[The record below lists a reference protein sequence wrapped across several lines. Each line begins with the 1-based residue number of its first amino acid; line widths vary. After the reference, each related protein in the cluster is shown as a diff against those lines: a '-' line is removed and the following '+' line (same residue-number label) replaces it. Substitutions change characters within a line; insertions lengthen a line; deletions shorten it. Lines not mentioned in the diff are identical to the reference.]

1 MNLAE
6 LLNEALTIKGVTS
19 VAVVAQDGKLVEGAS
34 NSGQDLSFVGGLIT
48 SGMASSRVL
57 AELLGEGEITQ
68 TMIEFDEGPVLLTPL
83 GSQSIG
89 EGYVAVVTLGSSSD
103 MGRARFGLRKLLPQ
117 IAEAAAS

>member
-1 MNLAE
+1 MNLAD

-19 VAVVAQDGKLVEGAS
+19 AAVVAQDGKLVEGAS
-34 NSGQDLSFVGGLIT
+34 NSGQDLSFIGGLIT

-68 TMIEFDEGPVLLTPL
+68 TMIEFDGGPVLITPL
-83 GSQSIG
+83 RGATS
-89 EGYVAVVTLGSSSD
+89 EGYVAVMTLGSASD

-117 IAEAAAS
+117 LADAVAA

>member
-19 VAVVAQDGKLVEGAS
+19 AAVVAQDGKLVEGAS
-34 NSGQDLSFVGGLIT
+34 NSGQDLNFVGGLIT

-68 TMIEFDEGPVLLTPL
+68 TMIEFDEGPVLITPL
-83 GSQSIG
+83 GNSADG
-89 EGYVAVVTLGSSSD
+89 GYVAVVTMGSVSD

-117 IAEAAAS
+117 LAEAVAA